1 MKNFEVES
9 DAEFNVDNLLT
20 LNKIIYFINFINCHS
35 AWTSSLV
42 LIAFQIYHRDNPL
55 WCKFGVHSDIT
66 PHTTYYHQRLDCRLS
81 WIMVGKVLM
90 RLQIRQGEKGWG
102 CDIIGIYGSKKAFN
116 SKILMIIKITLNSSY
131 FAVCF
136 KNGVK

>member
-55 WCKFGVHSDIT
+55 WCKFGVHSDIK
-66 PHTTYYHQRLDCRLS
+66 PHTTYYHQRLDCRLG

>member
-55 WCKFGVHSDIT
+55 WSKFGVHSDIK
-66 PHTTYYHQRLDCRLS
+66 PHTTYYHQRLDFRLS
-81 WIMVGKVLM
+81 WIMV
-90 RLQIRQGEKGWG
+90 LQIRQGEKGWG

-131 FAVCF
+131 LAVCF
-136 KNGVK
+136 